1 MAILFGVGSWLGVPP
16 LEINSVGLTCLGTSL
31 DGGIGDIPPRVIIQL
46 DDCDR
51 KREAGIPLEVLY
63 VLIEY
68 V

>member
-1 MAILFGVGSWLGVPP
+1 MVRYSAFGNKQCGAHVPRHEFGWWHWRYP
-16 LEINSVGLTCLGTSL
+16 
-31 DGGIGDIPPRVIIQL
+31 PPRVIIQL

-63 VLIEY
+63 VLIDY

>member
-1 MAILFGVGSWLGVPP
+1 M
-16 LEINSVGLTCLGTSL
+16 EINSVGLTCLGTSL
-31 DGGIGDIPPRVIIQL
+31 DGGIGDIPPPQVIIQL